1 MLAASIY
8 YKRLVDT
15 IGSNLLLRII
25 FKYTET
31 LQLFRINIKGEG
43 VNKVIKNAKL

>member
-8 YKRLVDT
+8 YKRLVET
-15 IGSNLLLRII
+15 IGSNLLLKII
-25 FKYTET
+25 FKSTET
-31 LQLFRINIKGEG
+31 LQLFRINVKGKG